1 MAEKY
6 GARSRSQ
13 KGAGLI
19 IGYRS
24 CEHLQTDEHS
34 SGGGFMSIRHPAR
47 EAAHPL
53 WAKLNVLRA
62 LTSFSGHALPPALG
76 RGGRTAAAALPAGNL
91 AFSDALTWPAGS
103 VRTPITAWEDCSLC
117 SAHADHGTELSIETY
132 QDLHTTITVLQ
143 LPKDAPHG
151 HPIDCLAA
159 MVLDIFIAL
168 RIYI

>member
-1 MAEKY
+1 
-6 GARSRSQ
+6 
-13 KGAGLI
+13 
-19 IGYRS
+19 
-24 CEHLQTDEHS
+24 
-34 SGGGFMSIRHPAR
+34 MSIRHPAR

-168 RIYI
+168 RIHI